1 MTRLLTS
8 LGLDVSGIDLSPG
21 MIAVARRNY
30 PELSFEAGELAD
42 LPFQDGRL
50 GGVFAWYSIIHSS
63 PEELPGVFAEF
74 FRVLAPGGHALLS
87 FQVGEGHRNLKRAYG
102 HEVSM
107 VAHLFTPE
115 VIADHLAGAGFD
127 VVAQLT
133 RPARPQENTPQA
145 VLLAHR
151 PGPAE

>member
-1 MTRLLTS
+1 MTRLLSS

-42 LPFQDGRL
+42 LPFPDGRL
-50 GGVFAWYSIIHSS
+50 RGVFGWYSITHSS
-63 PEELPGVFAEF
+63 PEELPRVLAEF
-74 FRVLAPGGHALLS
+74 FRVLAHGAHVLLS
-87 FQVGEGHRNLKRAYG
+87 FQVGEGPGRAYC

-107 VAHLFTPE
+107 VAHRFTPE
-115 VIADHLAGAGFD
+115 VIEDHLAGAGFD

-133 RPARPQENTPQA
+133 RPARSQETTPQA
-145 VLLAHR
+145 VFLAHR